1 MSRHPDP
8 NPSKAALYQR
18 KWRKKNPVPPRP
30 PNPNKVAKLQ
40 IEALWGAK
48 LGVQLNKAEV
58 YRERQKQRW
67 RWIAVLKAQKDLI
80 FNNRGQPQTYSYA
93 DAIYR
98 RDNPPTKRAPT
109 PQAEYQRR
117 YRAKRKA
124 ELPESVALPRILEHL
139 PEHLHETLHN
149 LLDSVRRC
157 PKPVPVQELKPAQV
171 AIQEPAPPKL
181 TLLEQRHQAVLK
193 AGHDL
198 DFDGETFYLEDALW
212 RESQK

>member
-1 MSRHPDP
+1 MARHPDP

-18 KWRKKNPVPPRP
+18 KWREKNPAPPSP
-30 PNPNKVAKLQ
+30 KKLAKLQ
-40 IEALWGAK
+40 IEALWGDK
-48 LGVQLNKAEV
+48 LGVKRNRVEQ
-58 YRERQKQRW
+58 YREAQKERYRW
-67 RWIAVLKAQKDLI
+67 VAVLKAQKDLI
-80 FNNRGQPQTYSYA
+80 FKDRGQPQTYSYV

-157 PKPVPVQELKPAQV
+157 PKPV
-171 AIQEPAPPKL
+171 QEPEPKQEPVPEPEPI
-181 TLLEQRHQAVLK
+181 TLEQRHQAVLK

-198 DFDGETFYLEDALW
+198 TFEGVVYYHEDALW
-212 RESQK
+212 QESRK

>member
-1 MSRHPDP
+1 MARHPDP

-18 KWRKKNPVPPRP
+18 KWRAKNPPVPRP
-30 PNPNKVAKLQ
+30 PNPNKDAKLQ
-40 IEALWGAK
+40 IEALWGEK
-48 LGVQLNKAEV
+48 LGVHLNKAEV
-58 YRERQKQRW
+58 YREKQKQRW
-67 RWIAVLKAQKDLI
+67 RWSSVLKAERDLI
-80 FNNRGQPQTYSYA
+80 FSDRGVPVTYSYA
-93 DAIYR
+93 DALYR
-98 RDNPPTKRAPT
+98 RDNKPVKTAT

-157 PKPVPVQELKPAQV
+157 PKPVPVPVQEPKPEPK
-171 AIQEPAPPKL
+171 QEPAPAPI
-181 TLLEQRHQAVLK
+181 TLEQRHLAVLK

-198 DFDGETFYLEDALW
+198 TFEGVVYYHEDALW
-212 RESQK
+212 WASRK

>member
-40 IEALWGAK
+40 IEALWGEK
-48 LGVQLNKAEV
+48 LGVKFNKAEV

-67 RWIAVLKAQKDLI
+67 RWSSVLKAQKDLT
-80 FNNRGQPQTYSYA
+80 FKDRGQPQTYSYA
-93 DAIYR
+93 DAIFR
-98 RDNPPTKRAPT
+98 RDNKPTKTTT

-157 PKPVPVQELKPAQV
+157 PKPEPVPTQESK
-171 AIQEPAPPKL
+171 QEPEPEPQKL
-181 TLLEQRHQAVLK
+181 TLLEQRQAVLK
-193 AGHDL
+193 AKRSL
-198 DFDGETFYLEDALW
+198 VFDGILFDYEDALW
-212 RESQK
+212 QEANP

>member
-1 MSRHPDP
+1 MARHPDP

-18 KWRKKNPVPPRP
+18 KWRAKNPAPTSP
-30 PNPNKVAKLQ
+30 KKLAKLQ
-40 IEALWGAK
+40 IEALWGDK
-48 LGVQLNKAEV
+48 LGVKQNRVEQ
-58 YRERQKQRW
+58 YREAQKERYRW
-67 RWIAVLKAQKDLI
+67 VAVLKAQKDLI
-80 FNNRGQPQTYSYA
+80 FRDRGQPKTYSYV

-98 RDNPPTKRAPT
+98 RDNKPVKTAT

-149 LLDSVRRC
+149 LLASVRRC
-157 PKPVPVQELKPAQV
+157 PKPVPVPVQELKPA
-171 AIQEPAPPKL
+171 PAPEL